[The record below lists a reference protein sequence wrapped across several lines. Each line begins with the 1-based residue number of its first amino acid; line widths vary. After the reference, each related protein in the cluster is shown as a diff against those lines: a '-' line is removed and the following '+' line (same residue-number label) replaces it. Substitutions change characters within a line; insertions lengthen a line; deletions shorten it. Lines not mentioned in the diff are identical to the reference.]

1 MNFRILFII
10 LCYFYSSTANAQL
23 TNLKFENFGTNEGL
37 SSSTCVE
44 LFQDREG
51 VLWIG
56 TNDGLNKYDGYNF
69 EVYRPIPGDINSI
82 SNNRINTIIEDF
94 NNNLWIG
101 TDDGL
106 NVLNK
111 EKNKFFRIP
120 LSQDDLHKVV
130 VYDLFFDELT
140 SILWIATNNGV
151 SKIVLKASFEPN
163 SLNIER
169 YKNNSNDNNSISQNN
184 ITSIQNDLDNQLWF
198 VSNDQYL
205 NKYNVKNNNFT
216 RYLITQHSTK
226 NFDHLPKATMVDS
239 DGDFWIGNNLS
250 HLVYWNIKRNEF
262 ETISIVDKDI
272 TIFDIYQDSKGLIW
286 IATDGDGIY
295 ILDKKTREIN
305 HILNSK
311 SNPFSLPN
319 NQPSKIFED
328 QKGIFWIA
336 SYNKGISKLVLSKS
350 YFGHYFHQANKKD
363 GLSDKIGQAV
373 LEDSSKRIWIGTG
386 NGGLNLFNEK
396 ENSFTHYKS
405 SVKNSNTISSNKILS
420 LSESYNGSVWI
431 GTWDGG
437 LNNFNPETKKFTRY
451 LHSTEDPYS
460 IGQNTVWTS
469 VEDSKKRLWF
479 GTSTTGLN
487 VLDPTS
493 KRFYSYKEQLGVENT
508 ISSNFVFFLSIDS
521 KNRLLVGT
529 SMGLSYVDLNTLKEQ
544 IPTDIQFHKIETE
557 SVSNVKINYVEEDH
571 FGNYWVGTN
580 LGILKLDTNFKLL
593 KTYTTINGLP
603 NNIVV
608 GIVEDDNFKIWVTTK
623 GGVCLIDPIQES
635 FSNYNSNDG
644 LQGLEFQSKSIQ
656 KTQDGRLLMGGL
668 NGFNLFKPT
677 DVFSPP
683 IFTKPTITNLK
694 LFNKTVQAGDT
705 IGNRVLLDKSIKEI
719 KNFVLNYNEGFMTF
733 EFVAL
738 NYKNPN
744 QTEYAYRLI
753 GLEENYINSGNN
765 RSINY
770 SNLLPGKYTF
780 EVMSSIRGQWGSSKS
795 AKINFTIL
803 PPPWKTWWSFCLY
816 FILAGL
822 IVWVALKYYTQKV
835 QEIQSYE
842 LNRMKLQFFINV
854 SHEFRTPLSLI
865 LNPVEKLLSN
875 FNDPETV
882 KTSAVTI
889 QRSARRLLHLV
900 NQLLDNRKMEVG
912 MSPLQFEKGDVV
924 DFSKDIF
931 LLFKDLADK
940 KEINYTFK
948 SSSKKITSLFDF
960 DKVEKIITN
969 LISNA
974 IKFTNDGGEIV
985 VSIKKVKKKNTS
997 KLLYFNKGLSKEFV
1011 EIIVE
1016 DSGIGLNEEQL
1027 KKIFSRFY
1035 NVVFT
1040 KTGTGIGLNFT
1051 KGLVELHGGNI
1062 HVESEYNKGSKFT
1075 VLLPIKKEKKL
1086 EKEVKHLK
1094 NEFLINSVMA
1104 TEYQVLTT
1112 DCAVDNSEDVKGVEK
1127 VKPTIL
1133 IVEDNKELR
1142 LHIKNDLKNIYNVKE
1157 AVNGLEGLI
1166 MIKKYFPDIIISDV
1180 MMPKMD
1186 GFEMCK
1192 QIKTDLETCHIPVIL
1207 LTARALEEDRI
1218 EGYDNGADEY
1228 LAKPFQTSVLT
1239 ARVRNLLEAKA
1250 RLREKFSKLGFMLPT
1265 EELVTNSLDQAFLD
1279 KTTNIVLDNISDTD
1293 FKLDN
1298 VLESIGLGRSQFY
1311 RKLQTITGQNP
1322 SNFIRSI
1329 RLKYASELL
1338 IKNEYSIKEISYMSG
1353 FNSTSYFGK
1362 TFKDLFE
1369 MTPKEFIE
1377 KNSK

>member
-10 LCYFYSSTANAQL
+10 LCYFYSSTTIAQL

-106 NVLNK
+106 NVLDKGN
-111 EKNKFFRIP
+111 NRFFRIS
-120 LSQDDLHKVV
+120 LSQDELHKVI

-151 SKIVLKASFEPN
+151 SKILLKDSFELN

-169 YKNNSNDNNSISQNN
+169 YQNNSNDNNSISQNN

-198 VSNDQYL
+198 VSNDHYL
-205 NKYNVKNNNFT
+205 NKYNTKSNNFT
-216 RYLITQHSTK
+216 RYLITQHSAK
-226 NFDHLPKATMVDS
+226 DFDHLPKATMVDS

-250 HLVYWNIKRNEF
+250 HLVYWNTKKNKF
-262 ETISIVDKDI
+262 EIISIVDKDI
-272 TIFDIYQDSKGLIW
+272 TIFDIYQDRKGLVW

-305 HILNSK
+305 HILNST

-350 YFGHYFHQANKKD
+350 DFGHYFHQSNKKD

-405 SVKNSNTISSNKILS
+405 SVKNSNTISSDKILS
-420 LSESYNGSVWI
+420 LSESYDGSVWI

-437 LNNFNPETKKFTRY
+437 LNNFNPETKRFTRY

-487 VLDPTS
+487 MLEPNS
-493 KRFYSYKEQLGVENT
+493 KKNYSYKKQLGVKNT

-529 SMGLSYVDLNTLKEQ
+529 SMGLSYVDLNTLKEV
-544 IPTDIQFHKIETE
+544 IPTNIQFHKIDSE
-557 SVSNVKINYVEEDH
+557 SVQNVKINYVSEDH
-571 FGNYWVGTN
+571 AGNYWVGTN

-593 KTYTTINGLP
+593 KKYTTKNGLP

-608 GIVEDDNFKIWVTTK
+608 GIVEDDNFKIWITTK
-623 GGVCLIDPIQES
+623 GGVCLIDPILET
-635 FSNYNSNDG
+635 FSNYNTNDG
-644 LQGLEFQSKSIQ
+644 LQGLEFQSKSIE
-656 KTQDGRLLMGGL
+656 KTKDGRLLMGGL
-668 NGFNLFKPT
+668 NGFNLFKPIN
-677 DVFSPP
+677 VFSPP
-683 IFTKPTITNLK
+683 IFTKPIFTNLK

-738 NYKNPN
+738 NYKNPK
-744 QTEYAYRLI
+744 QTEYEYRLI
-753 GLEENYINSGNN
+753 GLEENYINSGNS
-765 RSINY
+765 RSVNY
-770 SNLLPGKYTF
+770 ANLLPGKYTF
-780 EVMSSIRGQWGSSKS
+780 EVMSSIKGQWGSSQS
-795 AKINFTIL
+795 SKINFTIL

-816 FILAGL
+816 FIFVCL

-835 QEIQSYE
+835 QEEQSHK
-842 LNRMKLQFFINV
+842 LNQMKLQFFINV
-854 SHEFRTPLSLI
+854 SHEFRTPLTLI
-865 LNPVEKLLSN
+865 LNPVEKLLSS
-875 FNDPETV
+875 FNDAETV
-882 KTSAVTI
+882 KSSAVSI

-912 MSPLQFEKGDVV
+912 MSPLQFEKGEVIN
-924 DFSKDIF
+924 FSKDIF
-931 LLFKDLADK
+931 LLFEDLANK
-940 KEINYTFK
+940 KLIDYRFN
-948 SSSKKITSLFDF
+948 SNSKRITSLFDF

-985 VSIKKVKKKNTS
+985 VSINKIKEKS
-997 KLLYFNKGLSKEFV
+997 KRKLFSFRKESSKEFV
-1011 EIIVE
+1011 EIIVK
-1016 DSGIGLNEEQL
+1016 DSGIGLSDEQL
-1027 KKIFSRFY
+1027 KNVFSRFY
-1035 NVVFT
+1035 NVVST

-1062 HVESEYNKGSKFT
+1062 QVESEYNKGTKFT
-1075 VLLPIKKEKKL
+1075 VLLPIKRDTKL
-1086 EKEVKHLK
+1086 KKEVKHLK
-1094 NEFLINSVMA
+1094 NEFLINSVKA
-1104 TEYQVLTT
+1104 TEYAVLTT
-1112 DCAVDNSEDVKGVEK
+1112 DYSVENGQEVDEK
-1127 VKPTIL
+1127 EKSLPTLL

-1142 LHIKNDLKNIYNVKE
+1142 LNLKNDLKGIYKVKE
-1157 AVNGLEGLI
+1157 AVNGEEGLK
-1166 MIKKYFPDIIISDV
+1166 MVKKKFPDIVISDV

-1192 QIKTDLETCHIPVIL
+1192 KIKTELETCHIPVIL

-1218 EGYDNGADEY
+1218 AGYDNGADGY
-1228 LAKPFQTSVLT
+1228 LSKPFKTSVLVS
-1239 ARVRNLLEAKA
+1239 RVKNLLDAKN
-1250 RLREKFSKLGFMLPT
+1250 RLRKKFSKLGLMLPSD
-1265 EELVTNSLDQAFLD
+1265 EIVTNSLDQAFLD
-1279 KTTNIVLDNISDTD
+1279 KITNVVIENISDMD

-1298 VLESIGLGRSQFY
+1298 VTESIGLGSSQFY

-1322 SNFIRSI
+1322 SSFIRTI
-1329 RLKYASELL
+1329 RLKFASELL
-1338 IKNEYSIKEISYMSG
+1338 IKNEYSIKEISFMSG